1 MERTIIPTLSA
12 GDVAARCTVFLLT
25 SDPRS
30 PRREE
35 LVRATGG
42 SVVQICTDVAA
53 LNAAVRAASTHYCL
67 IWSDLLAPTEGLL
80 PRLVGR
86 LEADAAC
93 VGVSPV
99 WTYDLDGRQVNAMA
113 GMAVTSSGGLRPL
126 YEGRDAASAA
136 VRGVRRC
143 VLAPVQ
149 SLLLR
154 REAFVALGG
163 LSEQLDALLAGPDL
177 CLRLAT
183 QYSRQGGGA
192 AFFAVEPEARADL
205 RDILLP
211 LKLVGLW
218 NSLVSRGR
226 LACPAA
232 GDLHTH
238 CAADGLS
245 FGVNRWLTDGPTDQ
259 LEPVVDESAP
269 WQESYFAWRASG
281 DASLLARS
289 LASAPTE
296 ERENLLE
303 LCRSLPDCLPY
314 TAAWYAARAEKLRA
328 FAEQHGLEAMKEAL
342 GAWDAAAFRTDCLVP
357 AMQALRRQDVYEAS
371 LEACPGTYD
380 AWLEL
385 EEEPRRAAAAGKAP
399 AAVGRAPAVET
410 GAARPRLSVI
420 MPVWNTEPT
429 FLRAAVDSVLGQT
442 YADWQLCLVDDASD
456 RQETRELL
464 DSLKTADPRIRF
476 ARQERNGGIARA
488 SQAALELADAPW
500 TALLDHDDMLAPDA
514 LAQVADAVAAQPHW
528 RYLFSDEDKMDA
540 AGVRR
545 NPFFKPGFDR
555 DLLEGG
561 NYACHLSAFA
571 RDTLLE
577 CGGFREGFDGA
588 QDFDLILRVTDAL
601 EDRQIG
607 HIPSILYHWR
617 VHPGSC
623 AGQVGAKKG
632 VEEASRRALADHLS
646 RCGRG
651 DEICGAG
658 MNNFFRLGRPL
669 PEKAPQ
675 ASVVLLARPGV
686 TVSPVLRQTLEE
698 LAALWP
704 CEILWQPVDISIDE
718 PSLAPFAD
726 WKALPP
732 ATNWAGGCNAAVR
745 AASGELVLFL
755 DAALVPL
762 PGCRPEQLLIQAMR
776 DDVAVVGGVIYR
788 DGGLWNAGLV
798 PGASGLPFA
807 FMRGLQVDLMRHV
820 AWGQL
825 MLTRSCIAAPMEC
838 MAFRRDL
845 YLDRNGFNVNFGTLS
860 GADFCLGAA
869 RRRLKTLA
877 SPWAQWG
884 LPGEHAEDA
893 LAVRTQIA
901 IQEGSGTQCGTLRA
915 AETRESY
922 IAYQQILQRFKD
934 RWGDDIRRSPVRNR
948 QLGAAFDNG
957 WRLPL

>member
-25 SDPRS
+25 ADAQS

-42 SVVQICTDVAA
+42 AVVQICTDVAA

-67 IWSDLLAPTEGLL
+67 IWSDALAPAEGLL
-80 PRLVGR
+80 PRLLGR

-99 WTYDLDGRQVNAMA
+99 WTYTLDDRRINAMS
-113 GMAVTSSGGLRPL
+113 GMAITAGGGLCAL
-126 YEGRDAASAA
+126 YEGRDAASAP
-136 VRGVRRC
+136 VRSVRRC

-163 LSEQLDALLAGPDL
+163 LSEQLDPLLAGPDF
-177 CLRLAT
+177 CLRLLA
-183 QYSRQGGGA
+183 QHKGSGA
-192 AFFAVEPEARADL
+192 AFFAVEPEAQAAL
-205 RDILLP
+205 TDILLP
-211 LKLVGLW
+211 LRLVGLW
-218 NSLVSRGR
+218 NSLASRGR
-226 LACPAA
+226 LACQAAIDLPA
-232 GDLHTH
+232 H
-238 CAADGLS
+238 CAADGLAC
-245 FGVNRWLTDGPTDQ
+245 GVSRWLVDGPADQ
-259 LEPVVDESAP
+259 LTPVVDASAP

-281 DASLLARS
+281 DAAHLARC
-289 LASAPTE
+289 LECAPAA
-296 ERENLLE
+296 ERARLLE
-303 LCRSLPDCLPY
+303 LCRSLPDCLPH
-314 TAAWYAARAEKLRA
+314 TAAWYAARADKLRA
-328 FAEQHGLEAMKEAL
+328 FAAQHGLETMRAAL
-342 GAWDAAAFRTDCLVP
+342 ETWDAAAFRTDCLVP

-371 LEACPGTYD
+371 LDACPGTYD

-385 EEEPRRAAAAGKAP
+385 EEEPRRAAAAGKTSP
-399 AAVGRAPAVET
+399 AVGQASAVES
-410 GAARPRLSVI
+410 GAARPRLAVL
-420 MPVWNTEPT
+420 MPVWNTDPA
-429 FLRAAVDSVLGQT
+429 FLRAAVDSVRGQT
-442 YADWQLCLVDDASD
+442 YGDWQLCMVDDASD

-464 DSLKTADPRIRF
+464 DSLKTVDPRIRLV
-476 ARQERNGGIARA
+476 RQEKNGGIARA

-555 DLLEGG
+555 DLIEGG

-571 RDTLLE
+571 RETLLAS
-577 CGGFREGFDGA
+577 GGFREGFDGA

-623 AGQVGAKKG
+623 AGQIGAKKG
-632 VEEASRRALADHLS
+632 VEEASRRALAEHLA
-646 RCGRG
+646 RCGRQ
-651 DEICGAG
+651 DEICTAG
-658 MNNFFRLGRPL
+658 LNNFFRLGRQL

-686 TVSPVLRQTLEE
+686 TVRPELRQTLEE

-704 CEILWQPVDISIDE
+704 CEILWQPVDVSIDE
-718 PSLAPFAD
+718 PSRAPFAD

-732 ATNWAGGCNAAVR
+732 ATNWASGCNAAVQ

-755 DAALVPL
+755 DAALAPL

-776 DDVAVVGGVIYR
+776 DDVAVAGGIIHRGGV
-788 DGGLWNAGLV
+788 LWNAGLA
-798 PGASGLPFA
+798 PGAGGLPFA
-807 FMRGLQVDLMRHV
+807 FMRGMPRDLLRHV

-825 MLTRSCIAAPMEC
+825 LLTRPSIAAPMEC

-877 SPWAQWG
+877 SPWAQWTLLG
-884 LPGEHAEDA
+884 DHAEDA

-934 RWGDDIRRSPVRNR
+934 RWGDDIRRSPIRNR